1 MIYKPSGA
9 NNPRRKGYKTMTL
22 KEIIYKI
29 NHEENFDKAQEILE
43 LFNTINGTKY
53 GFLNKRVIRFN
64 DPEIGYAAGCHDV
77 WEELQ

>member
-1 MIYKPSGA
+1 
-9 NNPRRKGYKTMTL
+9 MTL

-53 GFLNKRVIRFN
+53 GLLNKRVIRFN
-64 DPEIGYAAGCHDV
+64 DPEIGYSSGCHDV